1 MAAVG
6 LLIAGLALSAGGM
19 TVNFVQAAAQRRA
32 AADAEYDAEQAL
44 LKARE
49 KLDTNFY
56 KNLSIG
62 KEKYELEREA
72 LLSAGAQATAAGAES
87 ERGAAAVAGRV
98 LAAQNQA
105 QAKQRV
111 AMGAEQKKIDMLIA
125 QEDARLRD
133 IGVQLDLE
141 EVKGAQVAAGR
152 AEQQANLYT
161 AAGIQGIGDT
171 LKAGVSL
178 GTGITDNRAA
188 AGGDAGKVQD
198 RALKAGFK
206 DTKLSDGTVKTAG
219 QAAIEAFQNDPSG
232 MQFKGMDFTATFDIM
247 NRPPIDATGNSQ
259 IGGVNAFYDQM
270 NSQLGQQGFKDFR
283 KFLKGYK
290 IPDGSSGAID
300 KPLAINNYT
309 MPDGTP
315 MMAM

>member
-6 LLIAGLALSAGGM
+6 LLIAGLALTAGGM
-19 TVNFVQAAAQRRA
+19 TTNFIQAAAQRRA
-32 AADAEYDAEQAL
+32 ASDAEYDAEQSL

-178 GTGITDNRAA
+178 GTGISDNRAA
-188 AGGDAGKVQD
+188 AGGEAGKVQD
-198 RALKAGFK
+198 QALKAGFT
-206 DTKLSDGTVKTAG
+206 DTELAGGGVKTAS

-232 MQFKGMDFTATFDIM
+232 LQFKEMDFSSTFDIRNAPAM
-247 NRPPIDATGNSQ
+247 NEQGQSQMSGELAYFDALN
-259 IGGVNAFYDQM
+259 N
-270 NSQLGQQGFKDFR
+270 QLGKQGFKDFR
-283 KFLKGYK
+283 KFLRGYEQPK
-290 IPDGSSGAID
+290 ILDNTG
-300 KPLAINNYT
+300 LT
-309 MPDGTP
+309 GTAKAYDDY
-315 MMAM
+315 MRMS